1 MPDVPERGG
10 SYDRVAAELRACR
23 EAQIKSWGTIDNI
36 TLGRYLAG
44 EATDQERL
52 EVEAALEQHPELRQ
66 LTAVV
71 RDVILD
77 SVVIPSADEPAAS
90 PLLLPSRNSSPW
102 RKAAWIAPLAIAA
115 CVLIGVGFT
124 LLPTNTH
131 SPKQA
136 APNEFAA
143 LTKEREAMPGA
154 RDAMPAPVATKGEAA
169 NDDDMTRQILLLHQQ
184 GKQADALAL
193 ANRVAAAGAM
203 QPEQQR
209 RMAADL
215 EKVALTYQNAGQL
228 DRAEP
233 TLQSALALRKNVAGP
248 LAPETVQ
255 SMNQLA
261 QVYQVALNSLPDS
274 PLTEGWTTK
283 KETKDK
289 QESAKAASGATM
301 LREKLT
307 RQSPAQVKAT
317 VVPVLE
323 QALRRSSSSTDRQAY
338 ARALGQLGPVARPTI
353 PALAD
358 ALRNAR
364 EPEERVAMVDAL
376 GEMAPTAG
384 EAEPVLV
391 QALKIPCEKTRLR
404 AAEVLQEYGPGRGS
418 LADHLTSNF
427 QGKEDGTVRAMLK
440 RAQQKTGLSGIR
452 DEAELFSPAA
462 LGEARRLARYL
473 AQRHAIEVY
482 AETGKAAALEM
493 DSAHRRAQE
502 IGVNGLYLSLRDQ
515 PPGVVF
521 IVRERLQRH
530 GASAML
536 QSQLRQSIN
545 AALGN
550 KDYDACLLFTM
561 HFVLN
566 VEIHREGQRTLQ
578 GAVGGMGVRM
588 VAD

>member
-52 EVEAALEQHPELRQ
+52 EVEAALELHPELRQ
-66 LTAVV
+66 LTDVV
-71 RDVILD
+71 RDVLLD
-77 SVVIPSADEPAAS
+77 SATIPSADEPAAA
-90 PLLLPSRNSSPW
+90 PLLLPSRNFSPW
-102 RKAAWIAPLAIAA
+102 RKAAWIAPLAMAA

-136 APNEFAA
+136 EPSEFAA
-143 LTKEREAMPGA
+143 LIKEREEMPVA
-154 RDAMPAPVATKGEAA
+154 RDAAPSVAKAGVASDE
-169 NDDDMTRQILLLHQQ
+169 DMTRKIVLLHQQ
-184 GKQADALAL
+184 GKQDDALAL
-193 ANRVAAAGAM
+193 ANRVAKAGSM

-215 EKVALTYQNAGQL
+215 EKVALSYQNAGQL

-261 QVYQVALNSLPDS
+261 QVYQVALNSLPES
-274 PLTEGWTTK
+274 PATDGWTAK
-283 KETKDK
+283 REAKDK
-289 QESAKAASGATM
+289 HENGKAASGASM
-301 LREKLT
+301 LRERLT

-323 QALRRSSSSTDRQAY
+323 QALRNSSSSTDRQAY

-440 RAQQKTGLSGIR
+440 RAQQKKGLSGIR

-473 AQRHAIEVY
+473 AHRHAIEVY
-482 AETGKAAALEM
+482 AETGKAAAIEIG
-493 DSAHRRAQE
+493 SAQRRAEE
-502 IGVNGLYLSLRDQ
+502 IGVNGLYLALRDQ

-530 GASAML
+530 GASDML

-545 AALGN
+545 VALGN
-550 KDYDACLLFTM
+550 KDYDACLLFAM

-566 VEIHREGQRTLQ
+566 VEIHREGQRSLQ
-578 GAVGGMGVRM
+578 GAVGGVGVRM
-588 VAD
+588 VGE